1 MKQTDQRAAARPS
14 SRAVQDWPRWVIYV
28 CLSAIFVQASA
39 WQVAG
44 ALVKLGR
51 DGFLIFGVEASMV
64 IGAMPAFTMGI
75 VAGLYQLLI
84 LTVLMLVALRR
95 KRAMAVLLAA
105 VALHLVIWVRVSFNP
120 YVPAWPGLIIFT
132 AEMVCV
138 FMLNTLAT
146 RTPVR

>member
-1 MKQTDQRAAARPS
+1 M
-14 SRAVQDWPRWVIYV
+14 IYV
-28 CLSAIFVQASA
+28 CLSAIFVQASV

-84 LTVLMLVALRR
+84 LTVLVLVAFRR

-132 AEMVCV
+132 AEMVSV
-138 FMLNTLAT
+138 FMLNTLAI